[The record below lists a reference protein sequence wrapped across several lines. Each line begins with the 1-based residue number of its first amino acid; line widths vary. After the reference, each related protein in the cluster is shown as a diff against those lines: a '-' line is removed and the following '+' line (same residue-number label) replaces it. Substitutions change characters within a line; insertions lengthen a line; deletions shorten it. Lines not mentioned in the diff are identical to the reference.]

1 MSISASWFIN
11 VKNLLEEQNYELA
24 IQKIRKKA
32 TEEPENDSLQLL
44 LAKTFHL
51 MECNIEALVCI
62 NKAISLKPESTD
74 YKLWKLLFAS
84 LEKRKESEILYEQL
98 KDCEGELATI
108 AIGEYF
114 FQKMQ
119 YAESYRFGQK
129 AYEYNSMNMDAVILL
144 LKSMDALDIESG
156 KIKKFLESCN
166 NIKDARVQKLRLK
179 ILYKKNEY
187 DECRKI
193 AKKIS
198 RLYPNTDLSQ
208 YADEMLRKLRKTATK
223 KSEVVLENNYKS
235 EDGKEKKDREDVL
248 KQTMQELNS
257 LIGLDDVKVQI
268 NMICKKII
276 FDKKRMDLLKKNSS
290 IEENKIVNQASYHFV
305 FSGNPGTG
313 KTTVARMFGKIFYG
327 LGILETG
334 QLIETD
340 RSGLVGEYIGST
352 AQKTQEMIKKAMGGV
367 LFIDEAYSLYSPGGT
382 AQDFGMEAIDTLVK
396 AVEDN
401 RDKFIVILAGYKDEM
416 KNLMKANPGL
426 ESRFTKF
433 VDFPDYSEEEL
444 LQIAEKIAEENA
456 YSLSDDGK
464 QAFLSKIRK
473 SMVDDRFGNAR
484 TVRNI
489 VNSAFEHKAYNT
501 DLAQLSIE
509 EITILNAEDFGVDL
523 NENPEEKAERY
534 IKDLQELIGLENV
547 KKDISNLID
556 TINYQKEEKKRI
568 GKQMQMPSLHMVFQ
582 GNPGTGKTTVA
593 KLYGK
598 ILRELGI
605 LAKGQFIE
613 ATRADLVGQYQGHT
627 ASLVREKCKDAYGGI
642 LFVDEAYSLCTDD
655 NDSFGKEAIST
666 LIKEMEDNREKLVVI
681 LAGYTRE
688 MNDFLN
694 KNSGFK
700 SRISKYLNFEDYTAS
715 EMVRIFDLYCQKD
728 NLTYDDLVE
737 NKVKE
742 DMKKMELCKDQN
754 FGNARDVRK
763 YYESAKTEMY
773 SRVQRLGVQGDDRRK
788 IIETDLN
795 ANI

>member
-1 MSISASWFIN
+1 MSISASWFMNI
-11 VKNLLEEQNYELA
+11 KNLLEEQNYELA
-24 IQKIRKKA
+24 VQQIRKKII
-32 TEEPENDSLQLL
+32 EEPENASLQLIL
-44 LAKTFHL
+44 SKTYHL
-51 MECNIEALVCI
+51 MENNIEALVSI
-62 NKAISLKPESTD
+62 NKAISLKPENID

-84 LEKRKESEILYEQL
+84 LEKRKECDGLYEQL
-98 KDCEGELATI
+98 KECDGELAAI

-114 FQKMQ
+114 FQKTQ
-119 YAESYRFGQK
+119 YVESYKYGQK
-129 AYEYNSMNMDAVILL
+129 AYGYNSTNVDAIILL
-144 LKSMDALDIESG
+144 LKSMDALDLEIE
-156 KIKKFLESCN
+156 KIKLYLDNSNTIE
-166 NIKDARVQKLRLK
+166 DARVQKLRLK

-187 DECRKI
+187 EECRKI

-198 RLYPNTDLSQ
+198 RIYPNTDLSQ
-208 YADEMLRKLRKTATK
+208 YADEILRKLRKTTRK
-223 KSEVVLENNYKS
+223 KKEEFIENNFRDDSLK
-235 EDGKEKKDREDVL
+235 EDKDREKAL
-248 KQTMQELNS
+248 AQTMQELNS
-257 LIGLDDVKVQI
+257 LIGLDEVKAQI

-276 FDKKRMDLLKKNSS
+276 FDKKRLDLLKKNSA
-290 IEENKIVNQASYHFV
+290 ITENKIENQTSYHFI

-352 AQKTQEMIKKAMGGV
+352 AQKTQDMIKKAMGGV

-382 AQDFGMEAIDTLVK
+382 TQDFGMEAIDTLVK

-416 KNLMKANPGL
+416 KQLMKANPGL

-433 VDFPDYSEEEL
+433 VDFPDYSEDDL
-444 LQIAEKIAEENA
+444 LRIAEKIAKENA
-456 YSLSDDGK
+456 YSLSEEGK
-464 QAFLSKIRK
+464 QAFCSKIRK
-473 SMVDDRFGNAR
+473 SMVDERFGNAR

-489 VNSAFEHKAYNT
+489 MNSAFEHKAYNT
-501 DLAQLSIE
+501 DLSQLSIE
-509 EITILNAEDFGVDL
+509 EITVMNAEDFGVDL
-523 NENPEEKAERY
+523 NENPSEKAAKY
-534 IKDLQELIGLENV
+534 IKKLEDLIGLENV
-547 KKDISNLID
+547 KKDIRNLID
-556 TINYQKEEKKRI
+556 TINYQKEEKERI
-568 GKQMQMPSLHMVFQ
+568 GKEMQMPSLHMVFQ

-593 KLYGK
+593 KLYGE

-627 ASLVREKCKDAYGGI
+627 ASLVREKCKDAYGGV
-642 LFVDEAYSLCTDD
+642 LFIDEAYSLCTDD

-666 LIKEMEDNREKLVVI
+666 LIKEMEDNRDKLVVI

-688 MNDFLN
+688 MNEFLN

-715 EMVRIFDLYCQKD
+715 EMMRIFILYCKKD
-728 NLTYDDLVE
+728 NLTYDDLIE
-737 NKVKE
+737 SKVKE
-742 DMKKMELCKDQN
+742 DFMKMEACKDEN

-763 YYESAKTEMY
+763 YYENAKIKMY
-773 SRVQRLGVQGDDRRK
+773 SRVQRLGIQGDARRE
-788 IIETDLN
+788 IIVSDL
-795 ANI
+795 ISE

>member
-24 IQKIRKKA
+24 IQQIRKKA

-44 LAKTFHL
+44 MAKTFHL

-84 LEKRKESEILYEQL
+84 LEKRKESEMLYEQL

-114 FQKMQ
+114 FQKIQ

-129 AYEYNSMNMDAVILL
+129 AYGYNSMNVDAVILL
-144 LKSMDALDIESG
+144 LKSMDALDIESE
-156 KIKKFLESCN
+156 KIKNLLESCN
-166 NIKDARVQKLRLK
+166 NIKDARVQRLRLK

-223 KSEVVLENNYKS
+223 KSEVVVENNYKS
-235 EDGKEKKDREDVL
+235 EDGKEKKDREEVL
-248 KQTMQELNS
+248 KQTLQELNS

-268 NMICKKII
+268 NMICKKIM

-433 VDFPDYSEEEL
+433 VNFPDYSEKEL

-547 KKDISNLID
+547 KKDIRNLID

-568 GKQMQMPSLHMVFQ
+568 GKEMQMPSLHMVFQ

-728 NLTYDDLVE
+728 NLTYDDSVE